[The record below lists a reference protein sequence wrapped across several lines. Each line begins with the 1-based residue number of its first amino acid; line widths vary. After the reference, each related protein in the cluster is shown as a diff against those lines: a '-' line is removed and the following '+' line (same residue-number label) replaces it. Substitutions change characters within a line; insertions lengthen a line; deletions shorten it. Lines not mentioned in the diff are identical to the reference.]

1 MICPSTEGGGVVLRQ
16 AGLVGAA
23 SGELVDG
30 VRQLRPEDAMVEAM
44 LRGWRAQQSA
54 RGLRVDTIDYRERLV
69 RRFVSFTNEF
79 PWRWGPGH
87 VDEWTLTLTAEHYLS
102 PATIRGYQT
111 DLRLFSEYLTDAR
124 YGWVGACE
132 DAFGE
137 FPVPICHEW
146 NTIAHL
152 NDYEGSP
159 EARPLSR
166 EELQR
171 FLDYADD
178 QVERAARARRKGG
191 LAAYRDATMF
201 KVIYGWGLRRT
212 ETAKLDLADWGRN
225 QAAPEFG
232 RFGMLHV
239 RYGKAVRGQP
249 PRRRNVAS
257 VMGWAVDAVADYV
270 ENIRPLFG
278 AADHPALWVTERGGR
293 VKPSEINA
301 RFVTYRDALGL
312 PRVLSPHSL
321 RHSFVTHLTE
331 DGADRRFIQE
341 QVGHRCDTS
350 TAIYTHVSSDFM
362 NTSLRKAIGCLL
374 YSSDAADDLLCVDL

>member
-1 MICPSTEGGGVVLRQ
+1 MLQRI
-16 AGLVGAA
+16 GLAGAA
-23 SGELVDG
+23 SSELVDG
-30 VRQLRPEDAMVEAM
+30 VVQLRPEDAMVEAM
-44 LRGWRAQQSA
+44 LHGWRAQQAA
-54 RGLRVDTIDYRERLV
+54 RGLNADTIDYRERLV
-69 RRFVSFTNEF
+69 RRFEAFTNEF
-79 PWRWGPGH
+79 PWQWGPGQ
-87 VDEWTLTLTAEHYLS
+87 VDEWTLTLTAESHLAS
-102 PATIRGYQT
+102 ATIRGYQT

-124 YGWVGACE
+124 YGWVPACQE
-132 DAFGE
+132 AFGE

-171 FLDYADD
+171 FFDYADE
-178 QVERAARARRKGG
+178 QVERAAGSHRKGA

-225 QAAPEFG
+225 SAAAEFG

-257 VMGWAVDAVADYV
+257 VMGWAVEAVADYV
-270 ENIRPLFG
+270 ENIRPRFS
-278 AADHPALWVTERGGR
+278 AVDHPALWVTERGGR
-293 VKPSEINA
+293 IKPAEINA
-301 RFVTYRDALGL
+301 RFVTYRDALKL
-312 PRVLSPHSL
+312 PRTLTPHSL
-321 RHSFVTHLTE
+321 RHSYVTHLTE

-362 NTSLRKAIGCLL
+362 NTSLRKAILPALDEAPGQQR
-374 YSSDAADDLLCVDL
+374 

>member
-1 MICPSTEGGGVVLRQ
+1 
-16 AGLVGAA
+16 
-23 SGELVDG
+23 
-30 VRQLRPEDAMVEAM
+30 MVEAM
-44 LRGWRAQQSA
+44 LRGWRAQQTA

-69 RRFVSFTNEF
+69 RRFVLFTNEF
-79 PWRWGPGH
+79 PWQWGPGE
-87 VDEWTLTLTAEHYLS
+87 VDEWTLTLTSENHLTM
-102 PATIRGYQT
+102 ATIRGYQT
-111 DLRLFSEYLTDAR
+111 DLRLFSEYLTDTR
-124 YGWVGACE
+124 YGWGPACE
-132 DAFGE
+132 EAFGE

-171 FLDYADD
+171 FLDYADE
-178 QVERAARARRKGG
+178 QVERAARSHRKGA

-225 QAAPEFG
+225 PAAAEFG

-257 VMGWAVDAVADYV
+257 VMGWAVEAVADYV
-270 ENIRPLFG
+270 ENIRPRFG
-278 AADHPALWVTERGGR
+278 VVDHPALWVTERGGR
-293 VKPSEINA
+293 IKPAEINA
-301 RFVTYRDALGL
+301 RFVSYREALGL
-312 PRVLSPHSL
+312 PRALSPHSL
-321 RHSFVTHLTE
+321 RHSYVTHLTE

-362 NTSLRKAIGCLL
+362 NTSLRKAIGPAL
-374 YSSDAADDLLCVDL
+374 DEAPGQQR